1 MTSSRRLLSPIL
13 CFVLL
18 GSSLLPP
25 PAGKA
30 ETARGQGGG
39 GAQAG
44 RGRKVRPEPPQPGAP
59 AASLPNLDDARLH
72 PPASPHT
79 PPAIASTLRSRHKP
93 LVSRRGRRV
102 GDPLPTPTPVAQGAD
117 AGAVPTG
124 FNSPDSL
131 TAGIYAFYSPRWI
144 L

>member
-13 CFVLL
+13 CCVLL

-25 PAGKA
+25 LARKA
-30 ETARGQGGG
+30 ETARGQVG

-59 AASLPNLDDARLH
+59 AASLPNLDDMRLH
-72 PPASPHT
+72 PPAEPHA

-93 LVSRRGRRV
+93 LVSRRSRRV
-102 GDPLPTPTPVAQGAD
+102 GDPLPTPTPAAQGAD
-117 AGAVPTG
+117 AEVLRA
-124 FNSPDSL
+124 
-131 TAGIYAFYSPRWI
+131 
-144 L
+144 